1 MIRAAIALAVLVVAT
16 RANAGP
22 ITNCKP
28 GKGTP
33 IFEARWISGKSKV
46 VTKLYAS
53 GMWTRLTTNLTT
65 GKAKSG
71 CIEPPTIDEIKAA
84 LKTVKWKKTKAQE
97 PCYGAEANPID
108 FYAGGQ
114 KRHTRKTCGGMEIDD
129 ATGKLIEKIERLIP
143 DRFEPLALP
152 DYEEI

>member
-1 MIRAAIALAVLVVAT
+1 MSRAPIALAVLLLAS
-16 RANAGP
+16 RANAAP
-22 ITNCKP
+22 VTHCKP

-46 VTKLYAS
+46 ITKLFS
-53 GMWTRLTTNLTT
+53 TGMWTRHAMNLTT
-65 GKAKSG
+65 EKPKSG
-71 CIEPPTIDEIKAA
+71 CIEAPAIDEIKAA

-97 PCYGAEANPID
+97 PCYGAEANPVD

-114 KRHTRKTCGGMEIDD
+114 KRHTRKTCGGMEIDE
-129 ATGKLIEKIERLIP
+129 ATGKLIERIERLIP
-143 DRFEPLALP
+143 DRFEPPILP